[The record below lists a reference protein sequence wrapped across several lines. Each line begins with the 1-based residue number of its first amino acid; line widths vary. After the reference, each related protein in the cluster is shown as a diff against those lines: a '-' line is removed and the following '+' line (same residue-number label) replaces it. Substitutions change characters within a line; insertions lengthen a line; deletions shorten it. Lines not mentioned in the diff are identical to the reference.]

1 VSGPVA
7 LLALL
12 VAGVPQAHPTERC
25 AECHPQAARAWE
37 GSGHAASWSSPL
49 FQAGLAV
56 ERRQFCVDCH
66 APAGA
71 EARAGGIGCDSC
83 HAAGAT
89 RAALRAPDFCRRCHE
104 FATPEWSGGQMR
116 ITELPMQSTF
126 TEWEAYRR
134 AGGAG
139 TCQSCHMPGGDHA
152 MAGAHDVELVRRSI
166 DVAAAPSADGR
177 AVTFALSSAGV
188 GHRFPTGDLFRH
200 LTLEVRDGGP
210 GDGDGGWRSVA
221 RVGRSFE
228 TRMDGA
234 TLAAHKVEIANTTLV
249 PGEPRLVTV
258 DMGDGRGAPLA
269 WRLRY
274 HYGSERDELQARAS
288 YDLLVVT
295 LREGEVAA
303 GKPAAPAL
311 VDVKEVAPDVAVDI
325 RYASADNFLGRPA
338 RGYGAARCLLTPAAA
353 AALGRVQREVAAFG
367 LGLLVY
373 DCYRPQRAVDD
384 FVAWSRQFDVQGDPG
399 HRPAVPKAQLL
410 ARGYIAAR
418 SSHSRGSTVD
428 VTLVPLGA
436 RRPAPDPA
444 ILLTDPRNPSS
455 LRRPDCRRIEGPLA
469 PDGSLNM
476 GTTFDCFDE
485 RSHAE
490 DAFAPPEARRNR
502 LLLRLAM
509 EKQGFVPYAK
519 EWWHFTLGSEP
530 YPDTTFDLEITRA
543 GP

>member
-1 VSGPVA
+1 VSGAV
-7 LLALL
+7 LLAALL

-25 AECHPQAARAWE
+25 AECHPQAARAWQ

-56 ERRQFCVDCH
+56 ERRRFCVDCH
-66 APAGA
+66 APTGVA
-71 EARAGGIGCDSC
+71 ARADGIGCASC

-116 ITELPMQSTF
+116 MTDLPMQSTF

-152 MAGAHDVELVRRSI
+152 MHGAHDVELLRRAI
-166 DVAAAPSADGR
+166 DVAVDVAPSADGR
-177 AVTFALSSAGV
+177 AVTFALTSTGV

-200 LTLEVRDGGP
+200 LTLEVREAGGE
-210 GDGDGGWRSVA
+210 GAWRTVD

-228 TRMDGA
+228 TRMDSV
-234 TLAAHKVEIANTTLV
+234 TFAAHKIETANTTLV

-258 DMGDGRGAPLA
+258 DAGGAPLA

-303 GKPAAPAL
+303 AKPAAPAL
-311 VDVKEVAPDVAVDI
+311 VDIAEVAPDVAVDI
-325 RYASADNFLGRPA
+325 RYAGADNFLGRPA
-338 RGYGAARCLLTPAAA
+338 RGYGAARCLLTPPAA
-353 AALGRVQREVAAFG
+353 AALGRVQRDVASFG

-384 FVAWSRQFDVQGDPG
+384 FVAWSRKPDLRGDPA
-399 HRPAVPKAQLL
+399 HRPAVPKAELF

-428 VTLVPLGA
+428 LTLVQLGA
-436 RRPAPDPA
+436 PRRAA
-444 ILLTDPRNPSS
+444 ARAAVG
-455 LRRPDCRRIEGPLA
+455 DCRKVDGPLA

-490 DAFAPPEARRNR
+490 DAAASAEARRNR

-530 YPDTTFDLEITRA
+530 YPEAAFDQEITPAR
-543 GP
+543 PRP

>member
-1 VSGPVA
+1 VSGAVA
-7 LLALL
+7 LAALL
-12 VAGVPQAHPTERC
+12 VAGVPQGHPTERC

-71 EARAGGIGCDSC
+71 AARADGIGCASC

-89 RAALRAPDFCRRCHE
+89 RAALRAPGFCRRCHE
-104 FATPEWSGGQMR
+104 FATPEWSDGQMR
-116 ITELPMQSTF
+116 LTDLPMQSTF

-139 TCQSCHMPGGDHA
+139 TCQSCHMPDGDHA
-152 MAGAHDVELVRRSI
+152 MHGAHDLELLRRSI
-166 DVAAAPSADGR
+166 AVAVAPSADGR

-188 GHRFPTGDLFRH
+188 GHRFPTGDLFRS
-200 LTLEVRDGGP
+200 LTLEVRDVGQ
-210 GDGDGGWRSVA
+210 GDDDGAWRTVD

-228 TRMDGA
+228 TRMDGV
-234 TLAAHKVEIANTTLV
+234 TLAAHKIETANTTLV

-258 DMGDGRGAPLA
+258 DVADARATPLA

-274 HYGSERDELQARAS
+274 HYGSERDERYARAS

-295 LREGEVAA
+295 LREGEVRA
-303 GKPAAPAL
+303 GKPATPAL
-311 VDVKEVAPDVAVDI
+311 VDLAEAAPDVATDI
-325 RYASADNFLGRPA
+325 RYAGADNFLGRPA
-338 RGYGAARCLLTPAAA
+338 RGYGAARCLLTPPAA
-353 AALGRVQREVAAFG
+353 AALARVQRDVAAFG

-373 DCYRPQRAVDD
+373 DCYRPQLAVDD
-384 FVAWSRQFDVQGDPG
+384 FVAWSYAPDRPAGDPA
-399 HRPAVPKAQLL
+399 HRPAVPKAELF

-428 VTLVPLGA
+428 LTLVPLGA
-436 RRPAPDPA
+436 RRPASA
-444 ILLTDPRNPSS
+444 RTTVR
-455 LRRPDCRRIEGPLA
+455 DCRKLDGPLA

-485 RSHAE
+485 RSHAA
-490 DAFAPPEARRNR
+490 DAAASPEARRNR

-509 EKQGFVPYAK
+509 EKQGFIPYAK

-530 YPDTTFDLEITRA
+530 YPDSTFDVEITPAQPR
-543 GP
+543 P